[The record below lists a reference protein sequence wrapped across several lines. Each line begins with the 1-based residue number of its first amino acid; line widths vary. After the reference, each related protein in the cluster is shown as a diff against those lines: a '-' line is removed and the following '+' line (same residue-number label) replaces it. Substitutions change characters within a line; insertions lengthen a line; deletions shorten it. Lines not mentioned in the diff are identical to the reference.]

1 MTKTMRVEDT
11 PATAASALAR
21 QIDDQGFAV
30 IPDYVGRADLDEAQ
44 AFVRKNVAA
53 AGNNYTM
60 FSGSEQLD
68 GTFLRDLGRSDDFVN
83 LCRGIYK
90 AGTDRNPPNAGFYQ
104 ILRCLS
110 GTGAAEHSMRFHYD
124 SYVLTALIP
133 ILMPVNGQ
141 RGNLIVLPNNRTIRK
156 YYISNLCDKM
166 LIENSWSQKF
176 YRRAYANRQGKMV
189 SIAMRPGSL
198 YFFWGY
204 RSLHTNEPCDP
215 NEIRSTALFHYADPH
230 ADSSLK
236 RFLRKP

>member
-1 MTKTMRVEDT
+1 MTTTMSVRD
-11 PATAASALAR
+11 ASAIHASALAR

-30 IPDYVGRADLDEAQ
+30 IHEYVGREDLDDAQ
-44 AFVRKNVAA
+44 AFVRKNVEA
-53 AGNNYTM
+53 AGNNYAM

-68 GTFLRDLGRSDDFVN
+68 GTFLRDLGQSEGFVN
-83 LCRGIYK
+83 LCRNIYK
-90 AGTDRNPPNAGFYQ
+90 EGTSRNPPNVEFYQ

-110 GTGAAEHSMRFHYD
+110 GTGAAAHSMRFHYD

-133 ILMPVNGQ
+133 ILMPANGQ

-156 YYISNLCDKM
+156 YYISNLCDKV

-176 YRRAYANRQGKMV
+176 YRRAYANREEKMV
-189 SIAMRPGSL
+189 SIEMRPGSL

-236 RFLRKP
+236 RFLRKH